1 MRLRES
7 LLSGMLVLAAFAT
20 PLAVLAQGDGI
31 RPQHSAALL
40 LADDAGNF
48 DNGDVAPDNDGG
60 GDLPQR
66 QGGIN
71 LLAPL
76 GNQTNIAVQKG
87 FGTFLT
93 YFNDAGTWLI
103 YVAMGLCVL
112 WVLLGGFMIML
123 SGADSGLRSK
133 GIGHMRWA
141 ITGLVILAFAG
152 FILRTLNSMF
162 FK

>member
-1 MRLRES
+1 MHLCYNLLMRLRGS
-7 LLSGMLVLAAFAT
+7 LAPVFLAFAACAM
-20 PLAVLAQGDGI
+20 P
-31 RPQHSAALL
+31 
-40 LADDAGNF
+40 F
-48 DNGDVAPDNDGG
+48 VAWAR
-60 GDLPQR
+60 LPQR

-76 GNQTNIAVQKG
+76 GNQTNLAVQSG
-87 FGTFLT
+87 FGTFLA
-93 YFNDAGTWLI
+93 YFNDAATWLV
-103 YVAMGLCVL
+103 YVAMGICVL

-123 SGADSGLRSK
+123 SGADSGQRSK

-141 ITGLVILAFAG
+141 ITGIVILLFAG

>member
-1 MRLRES
+1 MRLRETF
-7 LLSGMLVLAAFAT
+7 LSGILIVAAFAT
-20 PLAVLAQGDGI
+20 PLSVFSQNA
-31 RPQHSAALL
+31 
-40 LADDAGNF
+40 
-48 DNGDVAPDNDGG
+48 
-60 GDLPQR
+60 LPQR
-66 QGGIN
+66 NQGGID

-76 GNQTNIAVQKG
+76 GNQTNIAVTSG
-87 FGTFLT
+87 FGTFLS
-93 YFNDAGTWLI
+93 YFNDAAAWLI

-141 ITGLVILAFAG
+141 ITGIAILLFAG

>member
-1 MRLRES
+1 MCYNFLMRLHKT
-7 LLSGMLVLAAFAT
+7 LLLGILIVATFAT
-20 PLAVLAQGDGI
+20 PLAVLAQ
-31 RPQHSAALL
+31 
-40 LADDAGNF
+40 NE
-48 DNGDVAPDNDGG
+48 
-60 GDLPQR
+60 LPQR
-66 QGGIN
+66 NQGGID

-76 GNQTNIAVQKG
+76 GNQTNIAVQSG
-87 FGTFLT
+87 FGTFLA
-93 YFNDAGTWLI
+93 YFNDAAQWLI
-103 YVAMGLCVL
+103 YVAMGACVL

-141 ITGLVILAFAG
+141 ITGIVLLLFAG